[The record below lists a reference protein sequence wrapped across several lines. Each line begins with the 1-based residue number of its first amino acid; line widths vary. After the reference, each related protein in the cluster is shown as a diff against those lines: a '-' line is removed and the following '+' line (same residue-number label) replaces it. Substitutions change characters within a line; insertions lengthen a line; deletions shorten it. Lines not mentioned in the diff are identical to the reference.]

1 MQSGQSLKNFGRAAI
16 RITVAGTVSRATG
29 GKFANGAAYAA
40 FMIAIKAGVN
50 AYRDSVTDKFI
61 ENNVKHF
68 DSMDTDAEETALP
81 EETRKALYRIG
92 RTNSGHRAFN
102 TVIESGNSVNLY
114 RYMDQG
120 FNSFMTWDY
129 EDGANDIIYTTD
141 VQKWIEGNI
150 QHAIPQRQLES
161 STLGSLL
168 GHEFGHTSFG
178 GSLEEIQA
186 TSIFENDYRRTYGMP
201 LVDGYDKSA
210 PSGVCLY
217 EERC

>member
-1 MQSGQSLKNFGRAAI
+1 
-16 RITVAGTVSRATG
+16 
-29 GKFANGAAYAA
+29 
-40 FMIAIKAGVN
+40 
-50 AYRDSVTDKFI
+50 
-61 ENNVKHF
+61 
-68 DSMDTDAEETALP
+68 
-81 EETRKALYRIG
+81 
-92 RTNSGHRAFN
+92 
-102 TVIESGNSVNLY
+102 
-114 RYMDQG
+114 MDQG

-129 EDGANDIIYTTD
+129 EDGTNDIIYTTD

-161 STLGSLL
+161 SKLGSLL

-186 TSIFENDYRRTYGMP
+186 TSIFENDYRRTCGMP